1 MLIPLQRSSFESLR
15 SPSDSVLHAPQVRA
29 PVMALAKLG
38 IERARRMIPDERST
52 SMILTLQVVGERV
65 QDLGAESRKVFKA
78 TGGTIGRY
86 PDNDWIFADP
96 YVSGR
101 HALIRYING
110 TYYIED
116 TSTNGVYINSLDN
129 RLPKGQPYPLRDGD
143 RLYIDTFEVEVSIRD
158 DRETEPRHDLFD
170 GSLLNDVFGAH
181 AGPAAFHPARRSCG
195 EAENADLFT
204 AMLRAAGLERLEAS
218 SDTAHV
224 LGTLLRRAL
233 QGIVDASRARRQI
246 EGELGLQDRDSE
258 TTRRNPFE
266 QCSHVDEALHQL
278 LTERDPAACAPL
290 AALDEVL
297 RDLRDHQDALWA
309 ASRLA
314 GEALLARLD
323 PEQLEGVFGRQL
335 KKGMFFSVLA
345 KFRYWDL
352 YRERYYEAM
361 GDDEVARHELFR
373 RELAQLKALR

>member
-1 MLIPLQRSSFESLR
+1 
-15 SPSDSVLHAPQVRA
+15 
-29 PVMALAKLG
+29 MALAKLG

-52 SMILTLQVVGERV
+52 SMILTLQVVGERA

-224 LGTLLRRAL
+224 L
-233 QGIVDASRARRQI
+233 
-246 EGELGLQDRDSE
+246 
-258 TTRRNPFE
+258 
-266 QCSHVDEALHQL
+266 
-278 LTERDPAACAPL
+278 
-290 AALDEVL
+290 LD
-297 RDLRDHQDALWA
+297 DLRGSPEPTVYLPGVSLSLRAMLPRGRSA
-309 ASRLA
+309 ASA
-314 GEALLARLD
+314 THGARPCCLC
-323 PEQLEGVFGRQL
+323 
-335 KKGMFFSVLA
+335 A
-345 KFRYWDL
+345 
-352 YRERYYEAM
+352 
-361 GDDEVARHELFR
+361 ARGAR
-373 RELAQLKALR
+373 